1 MRKKRFMNNKGVGKY
16 QGILY
21 FVSGDVIIVDK
32 KVTDTV
38 TLVKWSRVTEMGS

>member
-32 KVTDTV
+32 DPQPSLLKA
-38 TLVKWSRVTEMGS
+38 